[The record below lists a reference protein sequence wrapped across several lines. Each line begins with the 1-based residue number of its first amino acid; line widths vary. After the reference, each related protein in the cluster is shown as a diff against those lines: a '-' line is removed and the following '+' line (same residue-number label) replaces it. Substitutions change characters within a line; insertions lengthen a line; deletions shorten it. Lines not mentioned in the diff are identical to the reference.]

1 MARRG
6 GKRKQEV
13 SESEASERTSE
24 SPVPGAGGDEQ
35 VEAMNAEAS
44 ERDDERLARTDY
56 ADAFIPDPSD
66 NNGASVFGD
75 DLAEALG
82 EEFVLAATTGEET
95 VDQDLQDVVP
105 EEIGGPFV
113 ETSAEDEY
121 ATEPDSMNPEDGTRE
136 PLPRGVHALT
146 QNPEE

>member
-6 GKRKQEV
+6 GKQKREMT
-13 SESEASERTSE
+13 EAEASERTME
-24 SPVPGAGGDEQ
+24 SPVPGAVGSEDAE
-35 VEAMNAEAS
+35 EMNAQGNDRE
-44 ERDDERLARTDY
+44 ERLARTDY

-66 NNGASVFGD
+66 NNGAAVFRD

-82 EEFVLAATTGEET
+82 EEFVIAATTGEEM
-95 VDQDLQDVVP
+95 VDQDLHDVVS
-105 EEIGGPFV
+105 EEIGGPFI
-113 ETSAEDEY
+113 ETTGAEEF

-146 QNPEE
+146 ETPED